1 MDRPASEY
9 FKVSAEAKARM
20 SEGIERNR
28 KGYFTVE
35 VVDSEGKRVDA
46 EVRFKQKNH
55 EFRFGANLFMLDE
68 IPDSEE
74 KNELYKQKFAS
85 LFNMATLP
93 FYWDA
98 TEPEENKTRYHKT
111 AEKMY
116 RRPPVDLCLEFC
128 EKHGIEPREH
138 ALAYEHFFP
147 DWLKSKSDG
156 EVKIALEKRMRE
168 ISERYS
174 SRIPTIEV
182 TNEMFWGYGESD
194 YKTDFY
200 NNPNYIEYCFRLAEK
215 YFPANEL
222 CINEWTGLWNDNGR
236 AQDNYY
242 LYIENALLKGAR
254 IDAIGLQYHLF
265 YRRENYYD
273 ATRRLLNADHLYRIL
288 DNYSRLN
295 RPIEITEITVPAFSA
310 LPEDEQHQAEIIEN
324 LYTLW
329 FSHDKVKQ
337 IIYWNLVDGYAY
349 GAPIGDMQNGE
360 NYFHGGLLRFD
371 LSEKPAYK
379 VIKKLI
385 KETWRTDE
393 TVKTKEGI
401 AEVKAFYGD
410 YEVEIKTKDKTIVK
424 TLPLLKQARKNFK
437 IVL

>member
-9 FKVSAEAKARM
+9 FKSSTLAKERM
-20 SEGIERNR
+20 REGVERNR

-35 VVDSEGKRVDA
+35 VVDGEGKAVDA

-55 EFRFGANLFMLDE
+55 EFKFGANLFMLDE

-93 FYWDA
+93 FYWDS
-98 TEPEENKTRYHKT
+98 TEPKENQTRYHKT
-111 AEKMY
+111 AEKIY
-116 RRPPVDLCLEFC
+116 RRPPVDLCMEFC

-147 DWLKSKSDG
+147 DWLKGRSDG
-156 EVKIALEKRMRE
+156 EVKRALEKRMKE

-182 TNEMFWGYGESD
+182 TNEMFWGHGEND
-194 YKTDFY
+194 YKTEFY
-200 NNPNYIEYCFRLAEK
+200 NDPNYVEYCFRLAEK
-215 YFPANEL
+215 YFPSNEL
-222 CINEWTGLWNDNGR
+222 CINEWTGLWNDSGR

-254 IDAIGLQYHLF
+254 IDAIGMQYHLF
-265 YRRENYYD
+265 ERRERYFNNTRKLLD
-273 ATRRLLNADHLYRIL
+273 ADNLYKIL
-288 DNYSRLN
+288 DNYARLN
-295 RPIEITEITVPAFSA
+295 RPIEITEITVPAFSTQI
-310 LPEDEQHQAEIIEN
+310 EDEQHQAELLEN
-324 LYTLW
+324 LYTVW

-349 GAPIGDMQNGE
+349 GAPIGDMTSGE

-379 VIKKLI
+379 AIKKLI
-385 KETWRTDE
+385 QQTWHTDE
-393 TVKTKEGI
+393 TVKTKDGK
-401 AEVKAFYGD
+401 AGVKAFYGE

-424 TLPLLKQARKNFK
+424 TLPLLKQGRRKIK
-437 IVL
+437 IVA